1 MRYMAQSHSLQHEIY
16 AYIYIYIYIDVYE
29 KHKILVSFCEVGRIE
44 K

>member
-16 AYIYIYIYIDVYE
+16 AYIYIYIDVYE

>member
-1 MRYMAQSHSLQHEIY
+1 MAQSHSLQYEIY
-16 AYIYIYIYIDVYE
+16 AYIYIDVYE